1 MPSLTADK
9 YLGFNTRI
17 PNILRVLDFSPFG
30 AVFQRFLTASYVT
43 EQITNTHIITVVV
56 CSITF
61 RACTKYIYNIA
72 IGLRSAIKFGS
83 LNGIRARL
91 PSVAADEGVGIDAG
105 ASLPTECI
113 QRIIN
118 VFCPCLRL

>member
-83 LNGIRARL
+83 LNGLRARL
-91 PSVAADEGVGIDAG
+91 PSVAADEGVGMYPA
-105 ASLPTECI
+105 
-113 QRIIN
+113 N
-118 VFCPCLRL
+118 H